1 MAYASLV
8 GYDGLRGLFIDVV
21 TTQEDLD
28 SIDNE
33 ECAVVDRHAD

>member
-1 MAYASLV
+1 
-8 GYDGLRGLFIDVV
+8 VV